1 MEKDFDF
8 EEEEFE
14 TIVMTDDDGNETEFS
29 IIVFVEHNN
38 TRYLLVIESEYMD
51 DENAEATILKE
62 ISTDNDIVV
71 YKSLDSEEEFDI
83 VASLLQEKSEEYDVE
98 IEDL

>member
-29 IIVFVEHNN
+29 IIDFVEHNN

>member
-29 IIVFVEHNN
+29 IIDFVEHNN

-83 VASLLQEKSEEYDVE
+83 VASLLQEKSE
-98 IEDL
+98 